1 MMCNKEVGLL
11 QEVTFCYKSCVDV
24 VSSYLSCTICTELRE
39 LSPVGSSVFVW
50 LTCLAQMLS
59 VALIPCLHTA
69 LCIAVIP
76 SDTGFGLGEKSKM
89 LSSHCFDL

>member
-11 QEVTFCYKSCVDV
+11 QEVTFCYKSCFDV

-50 LTCLAQMLS
+50 LTCLAQLLS
-59 VALIPCLHTA
+59 VACMYTA
-69 LCIAVIP
+69 LCIVVIS
-76 SDTGFGLGEKSKM
+76 SDTGFGLGEKKQNVVFA
-89 LSSHCFDL
+89 LF